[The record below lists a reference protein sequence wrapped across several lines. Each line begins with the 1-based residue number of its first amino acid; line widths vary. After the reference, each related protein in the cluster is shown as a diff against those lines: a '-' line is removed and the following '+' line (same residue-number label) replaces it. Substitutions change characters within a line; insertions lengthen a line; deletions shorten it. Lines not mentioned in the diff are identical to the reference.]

1 MLSGLGD
8 DVQYRGKPVSFSL
21 LRFLRRVPA
30 ESLKTYFDE
39 RRFDQTKEI
48 DWDEKPP
55 VLVQQVRTVIDNL
68 EEQHRHRIFDDFERV
83 SLLADDIGQLAI
95 RSALADAPDLLDTIS
110 EMDSHEGRAL
120 LALLRRPEAF
130 EHALS
135 VAYAERLQYGRSW
148 NRFSVRESRSP
159 DHSAAARD
167 VLSKEISRLF
177 EAFDGSGRRVSID
190 IFERAMPGSLGS
202 PADRFFQYTIYVEK
216 LPESSLEFDKNG
228 PARRTFRPARE
239 AALCL
244 DCGAGIL
251 DVLSDGG
258 KLLRDKIACAFARIV
273 LVDEAGLQPVRRRD
287 FHLDRLKRPI
297 GFPTDPRDRIVNV
310 AVTQLGLAAL
320 DSKFGR
326 VTIDVGRSTD
336 ESIYSASQRWF
347 GDAEPIGRLDWR
359 VVQAKIRIVFDPEEA
374 GRRKKVVTAE
384 LRVPNSSNLKNQSW
398 RHQLVSEKY
407 IERWGLAAP
416 G

>member
-1 MLSGLGD
+1 
-8 DVQYRGKPVSFSL
+8 VSFSL

-39 RRFDQTKEI
+39 RQFDRTKEI
-48 DWDEKPP
+48 DWDAKQPD
-55 VLVQQVRTVIDNL
+55 LLQQVRTVIDSS
-68 EEQHRHRIFDDFERV
+68 EEQHRHRIVDDFERA
-83 SLLADDIGQLAI
+83 SQLADDIGQLAI
-95 RSALADAPDLLDTIS
+95 RSALGDAPDLLDTIS

-130 EHALS
+130 ENALS

-159 DHSAAARD
+159 DNSAAARD
-167 VLSKEISRLF
+167 VLSKEISGLF
-177 EAFDGSGRRVSID
+177 EAFDCSGRRVSID
-190 IFERAMPGSLGS
+190 IFERAMTGSLRG

-216 LPESSLEFDKNG
+216 LPESSLEFVENG
-228 PARRTFRPARE
+228 PERRTIRPARE

-258 KLLRDKIACAFARIV
+258 KLLRDKIASAFARIV
-273 LVDEAGLQPVRRRD
+273 LSDEAEPQPVRRRD
-287 FHLDRLKRPI
+287 FHLDRLKQPI
-297 GFPTDPRDRIVNV
+297 GFPTDLRDHIINV

-326 VTIDVGRSTD
+326 VTIDVGRSSD
-336 ESIYSASQRWF
+336 ESIYSASRRWF

-359 VVQAKIRIVFDPEEA
+359 VVQAKIRIVFDPEEP
-374 GRRKKVVTAE
+374 GRRKKVVTAQ
-384 LRVPNSSNLKNQSW
+384 LRVPNASNLKNQSW

-416 G
+416 S

>member
-1 MLSGLGD
+1 MR
-8 DVQYRGKPVSFSL
+8 QQAMSFSL
-21 LRFLRRVPA
+21 PKFLRRLPA
-30 ESLKTYFDE
+30 ENLRQYVSE
-39 RRFDQTKEI
+39 RGFGQATEI
-48 DWDEKPP
+48 DWDEKQPE
-55 VLVQQVRTVIDNL
+55 LLRQMRAVIEGLAEHD
-68 EEQHRHRIFDDFERV
+68 RHRVFDDFERV
-83 SLLADDIGQLAI
+83 SQLADDVGQLAL
-95 RSALADAPDLLDTIS
+95 RGTLSDAPELLDAIS
-110 EMDSHEGRAL
+110 GMDSHEARAL
-120 LALLRRPEAF
+120 LALLRRPDAF

-159 DHSAAARD
+159 DHGAVARD
-167 VLSKEISRLF
+167 ALSKEISGLF
-177 EAFDGSGRRVSID
+177 EAFDGSGRRVSFD
-190 IFERAMPGSLGS
+190 IFERAGTGSSGS
-202 PADRFFQYTIYVEK
+202 DRLVQYTIYVEK
-216 LPESSLEFDKNG
+216 LPESSLEFGEDG

-258 KLLRDKIACAFARIV
+258 KDLREKIACAFARLV
-273 LVDEAGLQPVRRRD
+273 LRDETGLQPVRRRD

-297 GFPTDPRDRIVNV
+297 GFPTDRRDRIIDV

-320 DSKFGR
+320 DGKYGR
-326 VTIDVGRSTD
+326 VTIDVGTSLD
-336 ESIYSASQRWF
+336 ESIYSTSQRWF
-347 GDAEPIGRLDWR
+347 GEAEPIGRLDWR
-359 VVQAKIRIVFDPEEA
+359 VVQAKLRIVFDPEEA
-374 GRRKKVVTAE
+374 GRRKKVVTAV
-384 LRVPNSSNLKNQSW
+384 LRVPNASNLKNQTW